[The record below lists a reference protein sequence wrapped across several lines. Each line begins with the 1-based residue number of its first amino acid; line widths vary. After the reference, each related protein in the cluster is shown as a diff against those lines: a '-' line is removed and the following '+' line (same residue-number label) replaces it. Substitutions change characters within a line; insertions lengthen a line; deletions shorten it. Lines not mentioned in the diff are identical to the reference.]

1 MQKHDKNPD
10 SEEMQK
16 ATNENKKAAFAAK
29 MMGLTAIES
38 EETDEELKGYSNKY
52 IWINY

>member
-1 MQKHDKNPD
+1 MQKHRQNPD

-16 ATNENKKAAFAAK
+16 ATNENKRAVFAAK

-38 EETDEELKGYSNKY
+38 EETDEELKGYTKKY
-52 IWINY
+52 IWIDY

>member
-16 ATNENKKAAFAAK
+16 ATLENQRAVFATK
-29 MMGLTAIES
+29 MTVFTAIES
-38 EETDEELKGYSNKY
+38 EETDEELIGYTKKY
-52 IWINY
+52 ISIDY

>member
-1 MQKHDKNPD
+1 MQKHDKNPN

-16 ATNENKKAAFAAK
+16 ATNENKKAAFATK
-29 MMGLTAIES
+29 MTVFTAIEP
-38 EETDEELKGYSNKY
+38 EETVDELKGYSKNY